1 MGGLGATGGAGTDPG
16 TAGDSGGAGPGGAGG
31 SAGSTAA
38 AGRGGTTGAGGSG
51 GGGQAGNAG
60 SGGNPGSGGNLGNGG
75 SAGGSGASGSA
86 GRGGRG
92 GAGTTGSAGATGSAG
107 TTGAAGTSGAA
118 GRGGTTGG
126 GGTAGT
132 AGTSGGAGT
141 TGSAGTGGSAG
152 TTGSAGTGGSAGTT
166 GAGGGAGAAGSGGSG
181 SGGAAGTGQVVLSI
195 DFIGGRPPMGG
206 AGGMNVIAAPAM
218 TATEVAGVKPVA
230 HWNGAA
236 NISGTLASLVLA
248 DGTATSA
255 SVTWNSPSMGTN
267 PGEWMMGFAD
277 MPGDTRMM
285 NGYLDPVTTAMPAVV
300 TVSALPASITAAG
313 YDVYVYVDGDVGTT
327 PNTRTYNYAIGSAMF
342 TVSQTGPVPTSF
354 TAFTLAPAGGAGNY
368 IIFRN
373 VTGAAF
379 TLTATPGTGTATR
392 APVNGLQIVSPTGS

>member
-86 GRGGRG
+86 GRGGGG

-126 GGTAGT
+126 GGPAGT

-166 GAGGGAGAAGSGGSG
+166 GAGGGAGAAG

>member
-86 GRGGRG
+86 GRGGGG

-166 GAGGGAGAAGSGGSG
+166 GAGGGAGAAG

-354 TAFTLAPAGGAGNY
+354 TSFTLAPAGGAGNY